1 MLMHWLGLSLPLAE
15 SKRMRIINGLAELDT
30 LVGTELGTS
39 DWVTVPQDTVNAFSD
54 LTGDHQWIH
63 LDVERASRELEV
75 GGPIVQGLLTL
86 SLVVK
91 FRNEIAQIRGV
102 SRMINYG
109 FNRVRFP
116 APVLVGTRLRGTQ
129 TLLTVERTAD
139 DARRLTS
146 SMLVEAEGVKK
157 PACVAET
164 VSLVYG
170 EASALG
176 S

>member
-1 MLMHWLGLSLPLAE
+1 
-15 SKRMRIINGLAELDT
+15 MRIINGLDELES
-30 LVGTELGTS
+30 LAGTVLGTS
-39 DWVTVPQDTVNAFSD
+39 DWVAITQDVVNAFSE

-63 LDVERASRELEV
+63 LDVERATRELAI

-91 FRNEIAQIRGV
+91 FRNEIAEVRGV
-102 SRMINYG
+102 KRFINYG

-129 TLLTVERTAD
+129 TLLSAKRTRPD
-139 DARRLTS
+139 VLRLTS
-146 SMLVEAEGVKK
+146 SMEVEAEGVVK
-157 PACVAET
+157 PACVAEA

-170 EASALG
+170 
-176 S
+176 

>member
-1 MLMHWLGLSLPLAE
+1 
-15 SKRMRIINGLAELDT
+15 MRIINGLDELES
-30 LVGTELGTS
+30 LAGTVLGTS
-39 DWVTVPQDTVNAFSD
+39 DWVAITQDVVNAFSE

-63 LDVERASRELEV
+63 LDVERATRELAI

-91 FRNEIAQIRGV
+91 FRNEIAEVRGV
-102 SRMINYG
+102 KRVINYG
-109 FNRVRFP
+109 LNRVRFP

-129 TLLTVERTAD
+129 TLLSAERTQPD
-139 DARRLTS
+139 VLRLTS
-146 SMLVEAEGVKK
+146 SIEVEAEGVVK

-170 EASALG
+170 
-176 S
+176 